1 MRYRTYPLGIRL
13 EERKE
18 YPKLIIE
25 QVIEETNYLSVF
37 KNIKNAKKALFN
49 WTNTFGLCLKKTG
62 IAINISGPCSNYGVD
77 KCESVCIK
85 KESAFIYKGRIH
97 NLLKSLQYPFSNFI
111 IVSKG
116 RKSGESS
123 FVFIEND
130 IFKGYGY
137 FDLNHQ
143 IKNNEQIKSRLVNME
158 DNLDTQKIIR
168 SFLGSK
174 KYNKLINLDTI

>member
-1 MRYRTYPLGIRL
+1 M
-13 EERKE
+13 
-18 YPKLIIE
+18 
-25 QVIEETNYLSVF
+25 
-37 KNIKNAKKALFN
+37 
-49 WTNTFGLCLKKTG
+49 
-62 IAINISGPCSNYGVD
+62 
-77 KCESVCIK
+77 
-85 KESAFIYKGRIH
+85 
-97 NLLKSLQYPFSNFI
+97 KSLQYPFSNFI
-111 IVSKG
+111 IVSRG

-143 IKNNEQIKSRLVNME
+143 IKNNEQIKSRLINME

-174 KYNKLINLDTI
+174 KYNKLINLDAI